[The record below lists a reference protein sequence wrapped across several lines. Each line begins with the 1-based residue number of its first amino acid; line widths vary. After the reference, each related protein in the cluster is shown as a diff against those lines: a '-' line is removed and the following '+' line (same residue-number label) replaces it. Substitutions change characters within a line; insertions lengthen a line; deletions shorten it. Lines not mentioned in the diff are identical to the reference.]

1 MKSSRLGA
9 GWFSLVF
16 PVLHP
21 ADKARPCRLVH
32 VQGYRVSAPGIWAAE
47 LGRQKGRLRRD
58 QVDTAPSGNTMDITA
73 ERERA

>member
-1 MKSSRLGA
+1 MLQLPSR
-9 GWFSLVF
+9 
-16 PVLHP
+16 PIP
-21 ADKARPCRLVH
+21 P
-32 VQGYRVSAPGIWAAE
+32 E